1 MKIFTEFDLD
11 TERYVLMADC
21 GRMAATPAG
30 PRLFRG
36 PPHPVIQFNHTT
48 PEAAEADAVK
58 LRAYLAGLNSKKPSK
73 KEKQEFQ
80 E

>member
-1 MKIFTEFDLD
+1 MKIFTEFDLE

-36 PPHPVIQFNHTT
+36 PPHPAIQFNHPT
-48 PEAAEADAVK
+48 PEAAEVDAVK
-58 LRAYLAGLNSKKPSK
+58 LRQYLAGLNSKKPSK
-73 KEKQEFQ
+73 KEKAAHAE
-80 E
+80 